1 MNYLK
6 FFVIT
11 SLSLISFGCVTAS
24 HYPQEWPVVPAENS
38 VTECAPIIG
47 PFEQQGVA
55 SVTKGAFW
63 DRASAEVPAL
73 FSYEM
78 GINASPPAAVS
89 HLSVNFS
96 AKDPGVTLWVNDELF
111 LTHNFT
117 PDELTCESGLW
128 RLDLDWELMGS
139 SGIFLDG
146 GVSLTSLFVQQ
157 ATDESV
163 IIRSVDKHMGTVLL
177 VLPFYIQEK
186 EWRRFPL
193 YTAEG
198 KELEPN
204 APHGVLSDEKTFAR
218 LIPPPTQKST
228 KENWERQDQC
238 LKLALDSFE
247 QLGGALKSEEQTRI
261 AGRSTQSFLVQ
272 WNKKSKAY
280 PRTEYID
287 RTIGH
292 TPTTH
297 SAQLRKPHWLDPSV
311 SDRYV
316 LCLLEAGYVW
326 EDVKKTE

>member
-1 MNYLK
+1 M
-6 FFVIT
+6 
-11 SLSLISFGCVTAS
+11 
-24 HYPQEWPVVPAENS
+24 VPAENS
-38 VTECAPIIG
+38 VTECAPIVG
-47 PFEQQGVA
+47 QFEQQGIA
-55 SVTKGAFW
+55 AVTKGPFW
-63 DRASAEVPAL
+63 DRTTAVVPTL
-73 FSYEM
+73 FSHEM

-96 AKDPGVTLWVNDELF
+96 VKDPGVTLWVNDELF

-117 PDELTCESGLW
+117 PDELTCEEGLW
-128 RLDLDWELMGS
+128 RLELDWKLMGS

-157 ATDESV
+157 AADESV

-193 YTAEG
+193 YTAVQE
-198 KELEPN
+198 KLEPN
-204 APHGVLSDEKTFAR
+204 SPHGVLSDEKTFAR
-218 LIPPPTQKST
+218 LLPPPTQKSS
-228 KENWERQDQC
+228 KENEEKQAQC
-238 LKLALDSFE
+238 LKLAFEQLE
-247 QLGGALKSEEQTRI
+247 QLGGDLAPDERTRI
-261 AGRSTQSFLVQ
+261 TGRSTQAFLVQ
-272 WNKKSKAY
+272 WDKKSNAY

-292 TPTTH
+292 TPTTL
-297 SAQLRKPHWLDPSV
+297 STQLRKPHWLDPSV

-326 EDVKKTE
+326 EDVKKN